1 VVAVEDIQL
10 LALVP
15 VDQVVQVEEEL
26 EIKEHLQM
34 HPDLQD
40 KQILVVAEDQPMLVD
55 QE

>member
-26 EIKEHLQM
+26 EIK
-34 HPDLQD
+34 D
-40 KQILVVAEDQPMLVD
+40 
-55 QE
+55 